1 VADKLKTYKRKR
13 DFKRTSEPVGG
24 RGTEG
29 PPIFVIQKHGARALH
44 YDLRL
49 EIDGVL
55 VSFAV
60 PKGPSLDPRVR
71 RLAVRTEDHPMDY
84 KDFEGVIPAGE
95 YGGGAMIIWDEGN
108 FADASG
114 LGLPAS
120 LKKGHIKIVLNGQ
133 KIKGGFSLVR
143 TRKPA
148 KATGRGGE
156 KEQWLLIK
164 GRDEYADARR
174 NPVSTQPESVKSGLT
189 LEQLKR
195 KKK

>member
-1 VADKLKTYKRKR
+1 MADKLKTYKRKR
-13 DFKRTSEPVGG
+13 NFRRTPEPVGG
-24 RGTEG
+24 LGSDG
-29 PPIFVIQKHGARALH
+29 APLFVIQKHGARALH

-49 EIDGVL
+49 EIEGVL

-95 YGGGAMIIWDEGN
+95 YGGGAMIVWDQGN
-108 FADASG
+108 YANASD
-114 LGLPAS
+114 LDLPAS
-120 LKKGHIKIVLNGQ
+120 LKKGHLKIVLNGE

-143 TRKPA
+143 TGSKDD
-148 KATGRGGE
+148 
-156 KEQWLLIK
+156 KEHWLLIK

-174 NPVSTQPESVKSGLT
+174 NPVSTQPKSVKSGLT

-195 KKK
+195 KK